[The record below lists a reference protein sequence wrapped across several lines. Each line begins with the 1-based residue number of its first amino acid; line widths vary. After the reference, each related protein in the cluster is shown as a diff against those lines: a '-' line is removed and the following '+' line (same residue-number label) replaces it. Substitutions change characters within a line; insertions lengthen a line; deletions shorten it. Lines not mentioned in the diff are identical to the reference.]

1 MRGAAEIARRYTRR
15 SRISTASRRRGSR
28 DEAEHGWHLYVIQVE
43 PDALRIDRDEFIKE
57 MPARKIGVSVH
68 FIPLHIH
75 PYYRDRYGFNPKT
88 IPNAFAAFQRIIS
101 LPDLRQDDRRRTS
114 RTWSRPSDE
123 IEEENTSMKRVF
135 DICRL
140 APALVVL
147 CAGSPAGRDADQAD
161 EPRTRC
167 CSSRS
172 AWARLRQF
180 RILKFRTMVE
190 DADQLGPGVTVKGDR
205 RVTGIG
211 AVLRKTK
218 LDELPQ
224 LLNVL
229 KGDMGLVGPRPELPA
244 YVERYPEEFREVL
257 RIRPGITDPAS
268 IVYRDE
274 SALLEG
280 GKDPEDLYLNVILP
294 HKLRLAKAYVD
305 RASLGG
311 DIMVIFKTL
320 LSLMSRS
327 ESSDANNSG
336 RIRRR
341 RMLAL
346 VIDAVLVATAFY
358 TALYL
363 RHDGL
368 VPDAQAHHYLVT
380 VPFLVFIRV
389 LLLLAFGLHRGRWRH
404 AGLKS
409 MESLTGAVIL
419 GSLAFWG
426 VLRLGPNDEV
436 ISNQVLILE
445 GLLSLAFLA
454 GARTLWRV
462 WGNFVSEPT
471 VSRKVLVVG
480 TGHSADGSCARS
492 SSITFP
498 DIAPSA

>member
-1 MRGAAEIARRYTRR
+1 MG
-15 SRISTASRRRGSR
+15 
-28 DEAEHGWHLYVIQVE
+28 
-43 PDALRIDRDEFIKE
+43 
-57 MPARKIGVSVH
+57 
-68 FIPLHIH
+68 
-75 PYYRDRYGFNPKT
+75 
-88 IPNAFAAFQRIIS
+88 
-101 LPDLRQDDRRRTS
+101 
-114 RTWSRPSDE
+114 
-123 IEEENTSMKRVF
+123 MK
-135 DICRL
+135 
-140 APALVVL
+140 P
-147 CAGSPAGRDADQAD
+147 
-161 EPRTRC
+161 
-167 CSSRS
+167 
-172 AWARLRQF
+172 F
-180 RILKFRTMVE
+180 RILKFRTMVQG
-190 DADQLGPGVTVKGDR
+190 ADQLGPGVTVKGDR

-211 AVLRKTK
+211 AVLRKSK

-224 LLNVL
+224 LINVL

-244 YVERYPEEFREVL
+244 YVDRYPEEFREVL

-471 VSRKVLVVG
+471 VSSKVLVVG
-480 TGHSADGSCARS
+480 TGHSAESLLREIVLHHVPGYRAIGLIDPDSGARGLRVHGVPVLGSQDDLASVVKTVRPDEVWIAGKLQSDAIQNEVVRQCLAMGMALKALPDLEELLANKLLLSRLRTIEAEDLLFRDPIPADLPTLRAFYAGKRVM
-492 SSITFP
+492 ITGAGGTIGSEISRQISACQPEILVLFEKHENSLYDIDRELRGRFP
-498 DIAPSA
+498 RPASKP